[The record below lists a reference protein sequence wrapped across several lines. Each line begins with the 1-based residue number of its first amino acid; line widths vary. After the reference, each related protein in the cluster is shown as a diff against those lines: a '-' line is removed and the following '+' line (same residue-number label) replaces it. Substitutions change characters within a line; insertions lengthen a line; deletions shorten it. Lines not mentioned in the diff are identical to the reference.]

1 MSGKISSARTA
12 FGLLCGLAICCSV
25 MYITSDGEAVDSVLA
40 AAPKGGPSSVQS
52 TDVQKAGTI
61 FTNTPDGRMRLVDYF
76 ANVEKEIAA
85 EEAARK
91 RDVAAVR
98 AQMAR
103 NFAFNMAARKKL
115 KAAMLAKMAA
125 NAKKAHEDLVVSMRH
140 VQQQFA
146 KAAALANKR
155 NSANIKRSAALR
167 KTIAANKKAAA
178 KNLRVAVLAQQRAMA
193 TLKAKMN
200 HRIDQTNKNV
210 AQNAAQIK
218 SNAKAA
224 RKALEGAVNKFDKKL
239 NNASELAKKGR
250 SKLAAQLQKQDKAV
264 RAWASNRLKAVA
276 ASTAAQFRSTRKTMA
291 KDRHHADMM
300 LKSATSRMEASL
312 NAFKA
317 LNDKRFA
324 KTVAD
329 IATAKK
335 EAIAKV
341 KAAQTG
347 FKMGIFKLSSE
358 VKKQVAMTNSRITQL
373 SGVVEK
379 NRLEQAKVNAN
390 VNAEMK
396 RMIKLGNDRYK
407 EHLKKDHELKSLID
421 KNKAETNARM
431 DAMAAKYKHE
441 IGKVR
446 ATMKK
451 NRAHATS
458 RLKKATSAIYAAIE
472 KQTIAQKAVNAKLAK
487 QTRDAKLAI
496 EDSLRAAKVSFGKR
510 VAGLHATIIRNDKKF
525 SGKIKKLTGVVTANA
540 VKDAKGRQMLKEM
553 ADANKKEMLA
563 AVSGAVH
570 AGEKRMMSVQ
580 AKIKD
585 MSAKTKSS
593 MNMRITSQISKLASH
608 IHSGIEGLRLNSA
621 SARAEMKKEMLYAV
635 RSAAAQA
642 KKNLAAVV
650 RMTKGK
656 FSALEKAEAAAAKK
670 SAGARAAIAAK
681 LAASKKTATRALT
694 DAVSGL
700 NRAMIALKSETQG
713 KIKKTNKSLDAYAKR
728 MSKNAAAVDAAMKAN
743 VNALTSKINAARK
756 AAKAATKAA
765 NSKSAARAAHVLKAL
780 KASMVMA
787 RAASKTKFAKVYKK
801 LAANRARADLML
813 GAAVNGVNDG
823 LAKQAALEDARF
835 KKTVKNINAAQA
847 QAAAQVAQAR
857 KDFTTSYNGVTA
869 IMKDQETR
877 LSGEIAVVSGE
888 VISQKANQVRVN
900 RRVGAELRRVVALAN
915 KRYSDSKRA
924 RGKLR
929 ALLNENK
936 RAAAEE
942 VASLARSTQ
951 RAVTAIR
958 SQSARNARDAAK
970 DLTKATTGMYAK
982 MASIQLKQSM
992 TNAALKKNIGKY
1004 SAKAAAALAGAKKNF
1019 GARLSVLTNTVT
1031 ANFKKTK
1038 SLLVG
1043 LTGVVDQ
1050 HAKNSKADRALIRKQ
1065 RAALEADL
1073 NKKLVRAIQIGE
1085 AKAKRV
1091 ADRAREHLA
1100 ASKKA
1105 LLVEISER
1113 VEATADKL
1121 FKTIQGNHQKI
1132 ADNYLSLKAYSHAAA
1147 NGVKAYIAKGKGR
1160 NLSSLGDLLQSIS
1173 SLAAIKN
1180 KKEEGLGA
1188 GGKGVPPIFA
1198 GKQVPTPGTMTKI
1211 NALVNEYI
1219 NVVTQVRRRW
1229 PMGLGKYLLMKTEE
1243 SMQGKGV
1250 LQVDKLSDH
1259 AGNFVFVNGRAV
1271 GLSNRLNDFE
1281 KLAVRL
1287 NKYEAALAALTAKMA
1302 KKHAKKGP
1310 KINYVKGPEW
1320 PGN

>member
-1 MSGKISSARTA
+1 
-12 FGLLCGLAICCSV
+12 
-25 MYITSDGEAVDSVLA
+25 
-40 AAPKGGPSSVQS
+40 
-52 TDVQKAGTI
+52 
-61 FTNTPDGRMRLVDYF
+61 
-76 ANVEKEIAA
+76 
-85 EEAARK
+85 
-91 RDVAAVR
+91 
-98 AQMAR
+98 
-103 NFAFNMAARKKL
+103 
-115 KAAMLAKMAA
+115 
-125 NAKKAHEDLVVSMRH
+125 
-140 VQQQFA
+140 
-146 KAAALANKR
+146 
-155 NSANIKRSAALR
+155 
-167 KTIAANKKAAA
+167 
-178 KNLRVAVLAQQRAMA
+178 
-193 TLKAKMN
+193 
-200 HRIDQTNKNV
+200 
-210 AQNAAQIK
+210 
-218 SNAKAA
+218 
-224 RKALEGAVNKFDKKL
+224 
-239 NNASELAKKGR
+239 
-250 SKLAAQLQKQDKAV
+250 
-264 RAWASNRLKAVA
+264 
-276 ASTAAQFRSTRKTMA
+276 
-291 KDRHHADMM
+291 
-300 LKSATSRMEASL
+300 
-312 NAFKA
+312 
-317 LNDKRFA
+317 
-324 KTVAD
+324 
-329 IATAKK
+329 
-335 EAIAKV
+335 
-341 KAAQTG
+341 
-347 FKMGIFKLSSE
+347 
-358 VKKQVAMTNSRITQL
+358 
-373 SGVVEK
+373 
-379 NRLEQAKVNAN
+379 
-390 VNAEMK
+390 
-396 RMIKLGNDRYK
+396 
-407 EHLKKDHELKSLID
+407 
-421 KNKAETNARM
+421 
-431 DAMAAKYKHE
+431 
-441 IGKVR
+441 
-446 ATMKK
+446 
-451 NRAHATS
+451 
-458 RLKKATSAIYAAIE
+458 
-472 KQTIAQKAVNAKLAK
+472 
-487 QTRDAKLAI
+487 
-496 EDSLRAAKVSFGKR
+496 
-510 VAGLHATIIRNDKKF
+510 
-525 SGKIKKLTGVVTANA
+525 
-540 VKDAKGRQMLKEM
+540 
-553 ADANKKEMLA
+553 
-563 AVSGAVH
+563 
-570 AGEKRMMSVQ
+570 
-580 AKIKD
+580 
-585 MSAKTKSS
+585 

-713 KIKKTNKSLDAYAKR
+713 KIKKTNKSVDAYAKR

-780 KASMVMA
+780 KASMVKA

-900 RRVGAELRRVVALAN
+900 RRVGAELRRVVKLAN
-915 KRYSDSKRA
+915 KRYSDS
-924 RGKLR
+924 
-929 ALLNENK
+929 K

-1043 LTGVVDQ
+1043 LTGVVDM

-1188 GGKGVPPIFA
+1188 GGKAVPPIFA